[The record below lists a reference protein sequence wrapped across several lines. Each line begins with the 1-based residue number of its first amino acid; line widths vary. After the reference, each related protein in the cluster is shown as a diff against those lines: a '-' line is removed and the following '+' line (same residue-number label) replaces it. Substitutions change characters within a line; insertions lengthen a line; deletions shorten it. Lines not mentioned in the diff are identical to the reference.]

1 MSLPDYMIG
10 GRPVT
15 AAELAA
21 APPLDPASY
30 LAVPSA
36 PSATVDPLAR
46 RDRFTED
53 LIARGMT
60 PADARTRAERTAAWT
75 DRRDRG

>member
-1 MSLPDYMIG
+1 MSLPEYMIG

-30 LAVPSA
+30 LAVP
-36 PSATVDPLAR
+36 TVQAAVDALAR

-53 LIARGMT
+53 LIARGMS